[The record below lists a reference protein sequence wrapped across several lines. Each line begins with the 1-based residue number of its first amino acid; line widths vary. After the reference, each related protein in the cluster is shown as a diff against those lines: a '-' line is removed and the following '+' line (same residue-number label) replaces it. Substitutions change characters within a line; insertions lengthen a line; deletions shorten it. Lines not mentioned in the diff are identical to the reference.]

1 MQRSDDTVADI
12 QPTHSKEANRRP
24 MMATPTDQS
33 GMPTEHIN
41 KLRVWYPSMR
51 PVKGHGMGSGNSR
64 VIVVDLVGVK
74 SHTNAAKV
82 RYRILMD
89 LSRFPES
96 PPLAYV
102 MSPESEAIQH
112 VNVGYG
118 ERTNLA
124 PNRRICKIC
133 LGNIDGVF
141 FSWPGDHLSRMRGF
155 LNHLEN
161 ILNTPNTASRMR
173 G

>member
-1 MQRSDDTVADI
+1 M
-12 QPTHSKEANRRP
+12 PPPPN
-24 MMATPTDQS
+24 QS
-33 GMPTEHIN
+33 GMPSEDIN

-64 VIVVDLVGVK
+64 VLVVDLVGVK

-89 LSRFPES
+89 LSRFPDS
-96 PPLAYV
+96 PPVAYV
-102 MSPESEAIQH
+102 LSPESDAIHH
-112 VNVGYG
+112 VNIGHG

-124 PNRRICKIC
+124 PNRRICRIC
-133 LGNIDGVF
+133 LGDIEIVF
-141 FSWPGDHLSRMRGF
+141 SAWPGTHLGRMRGF